1 LLSSKLV
8 ANLAE
13 KLTNYLTFF
22 QKGEPVL
29 VLLFYFCSMKLS
41 IDSNDKELR
50 KRLIDYLSQF
60 IYDRRYQLF
69 SSIISNR
76 TRYLTVVLEDIYQ
89 AQNASATLRTCDCL
103 GVQDIHIIEN
113 SNKFTVDSEVDM
125 GASKW
130 LTLHRYN
137 KLENNTL
144 EAIDTLRERGY
155 RIVATTPH
163 DNDCTIS
170 ELDLSKGK
178 IALLFG
184 TELTGLSKLALKNAD
199 EYVRIPMFGFTES
212 YNISVSVAITL
223 YELTNRIRS
232 SEIDYRLSP
241 DEQDELMLQ
250 WLRASIHSSSL
261 IEKRFF
267 NELKMH

>member
-1 LLSSKLV
+1 M
-8 ANLAE
+8 
-13 KLTNYLTFF
+13 
-22 QKGEPVL
+22 
-29 VLLFYFCSMKLS
+29 VLLFYFCFMKLNV
-41 IDSNDKELR
+41 DPTDKVLR
-50 KRLIDYLSQF
+50 KRLIEYLSHF

-69 SSIISNR
+69 KSIISQR

-103 GVQDIHIIEN
+103 GIQDIHIIEN
-113 SNKFTVDSEVDM
+113 SNKFKVDGEVDM

-137 KLENNTL
+137 TLENNSL
-144 EAIDTLRERGY
+144 VAIDTLREKGY

-163 DNDCTIS
+163 DNNCSIS
-170 ELDLSKGK
+170 DLDLSKGK
-178 IALLFG
+178 VALLFG
-184 TELTGLSKLALKNAD
+184 TELTGLSELALKNAD

-212 YNISVSVAITL
+212 FNISVSVAIML
-223 YELTNRIRS
+223 YEFTTRIRK

-250 WLRASIHSSSL
+250 WLRTSIRSSGL

-267 NELKMH
+267 DELKTHKP